1 MNTARRFEKL
11 FLAHEADLR
20 AFIASVVRLPSAR
33 EDVLQE
39 VALALWRNFHR
50 YEAARSFG
58 AWARGI
64 ARHKV
69 FDQLRRDS
77 RCLLTLGPEAVEA
90 LDRAFGEET
99 PPSSSFP
106 DAQETETALAECLGN
121 LPARSTDLLTRRY
134 TGGEEISQLAARFGT
149 SATAI
154 YQQLS
159 RLRTALGDC
168 IRRRLARREED
179 DHAGSPAHHPF
190 SNAQPL

>member
-1 MNTARRFEKL
+1 MIHIARRFEKL

-20 AFIASVVRLPSAR
+20 AFIASVVRLPAAR
-33 EDVLQE
+33 EDVMQE
-39 VALALWRNFHR
+39 VALTLWRNFHR
-50 YEAARSFG
+50 YDPARSFG

-77 RCLLTLGPEAVEA
+77 RCLLTMGPEAVQA
-90 LDRAFGEET
+90 LDRAFGEEMT
-99 PPSSSFP
+99 VSSGGST
-106 DAQETETALAECLGN
+106 AQGTETALAECLEQ

-134 TGGEEISQLAARFGT
+134 TGGEEISQLAARFDT

-159 RLRTALGDC
+159 RLRAALGDC
-168 IRRRLARREED
+168 IRRRLARRDEED
-179 DHAGSPAHHPF
+179 DRPAPRPF